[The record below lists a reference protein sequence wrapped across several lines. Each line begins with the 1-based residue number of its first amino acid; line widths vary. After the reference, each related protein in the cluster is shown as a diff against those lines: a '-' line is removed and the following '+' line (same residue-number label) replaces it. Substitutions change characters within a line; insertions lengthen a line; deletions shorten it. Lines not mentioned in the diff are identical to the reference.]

1 MENES
6 RPNGSKK
13 EMITYILIV
22 ILLTFSFNLISGHV
36 SHYSLTSL
44 RFFGF
49 ILLLVALLTLFP
61 FSILSQFTL
70 SAVQED
76 KEIRDKALILLLIVA
91 AVVILFLTSHRVFWM
106 LSVGLFMVGLYAIA
120 KVDVGKYV
128 SPIIAG
134 TFLYIVIFLVYI
146 FNSYVYNGVM
156 SLSVWVTRVIGD
168 VIAVPMQLGPSSS
181 GFWVW
186 LYFAV
191 CMVALLFIT
200 EKEPK
205 KLQKF
210 VLFLCG
216 SVVLWVV
223 SIVLYGL
230 VFLRL
235 DIYPLSQVTLL
246 QVALFFM
253 LAGLFIYNIR
263 KVSVSVLKKPTII
276 GSRKGKQTVVLLLF
290 LSTIFL
296 AAIPYM
302 TQGATGKIVF
312 YERNCAIGSTIPEF
326 PEEGDPLPR
335 DQGISFGTMLW
346 YFTERGYTVEKI
358 TDEDTITVRDAL
370 QGADV
375 FIAANLNEQFSSD
388 DVEAIQSFVKAG
400 GGLLFLGEH
409 TNMMASA
416 VDFQAGRHYL
426 NDVIADMGITIKID
440 TAEWTKEHWQ
450 TSTVFLPHPVVRG
463 LHPDDI
469 RTGSVGASLEVTG
482 SAEPVMVG
490 RYAFS
495 DDPNPLEPGFLG
507 NRELDQGE
515 LLGGIILAAANTY
528 GKGNVL
534 VFGDTSFGFNEAL
547 PGTWRLMDNS
557 LNFLT
562 SKWRIPSIVEWAAL
576 FLFVVSI
583 VLLFYQGY
591 TTFNASM
598 LYAALIL
605 ALLIASSIALVLDT
619 SHMRTDAIAW
629 IDVGHSNLL
638 NTRGYKDNSVDGLC
652 KNFMRNKYIPLYLTD
667 ASQLKEGSILIVI
680 APTKGYSSGEVNRIT
695 SFVEGGGL
703 LIMSVGAMEK
713 DAAKPLL
720 NAFEMDV
727 GDIPLGP
734 VPWIIETHGRVPEIS
749 EEDLDK
755 YWHEPKFME
764 VYPVGGN
771 EPYQTYASL
780 TYLGQTYN
788 LIIAKQFGKGMVVLI
803 GDSRYLLNENFEYSL
818 DPARLGKPTF
828 AALWVGNIE
837 LLRDVITDFE
847 EGLQ

>member
-1 MENES
+1 MDNES

-36 SHYSLTSL
+36 SHFSMASL

-49 ILLLVALLTLFP
+49 ILLFVVLLALFP
-61 FSILSQFTL
+61 FSILNQFTL
-70 SAVQED
+70 SAIQEN
-76 KEIRDKALILLLIVA
+76 KEIRDKALVILLMVV
-91 AVVILFLTSHRVFWM
+91 AVVILFASSHPVFWM
-106 LSVGLFMVGLYAIA
+106 LSVGLFMVGLISIS
-120 KVDVGKYV
+120 KMDVRKYV
-128 SPIIAG
+128 YPVIAG
-134 TFLYIVIFLVYI
+134 TFLYIALFLVHI
-146 FNSYVYNGVM
+146 LNSYVYNSITDV
-156 SLSVWVTRVIGD
+156 SLWFTRLVGD
-168 VIAVPMQLGPSSS
+168 VIAVPLQLGPSPS

-186 LYFAV
+186 LYFVA
-191 CMVALLFIT
+191 CMVGVFLVS
-200 EKEPK
+200 EKGSK
-205 KLQKF
+205 RLQTF
-210 VLFLCG
+210 VLFLG
-216 SVVLWVV
+216 ESVVLWIV

-230 VFLRL
+230 VFSRL
-235 DIYPLSQVTLL
+235 EIYPLSQTTLL
-246 QVALFFM
+246 QVVLFFM
-253 LAGLFIYNIR
+253 LVGLFFYHIR
-263 KVSVSVLKKPTII
+263 KVPGKPVLKMPIT
-276 GSRKGKQTVVLLLF
+276 SRRGRTVVLLL
-290 LSTIFL
+290 LLVSTIFL
-296 AAIPYM
+296 AATPYISR
-302 TQGATGKIVF
+302 GNTGKIVF

-335 DQGISFGTMLW
+335 DQGISFGAMLW
-346 YFTERGYTVEKI
+346 YFAERGYTVQKI
-358 TDEDTITVRDAL
+358 TDEDTTTVKEAL
-370 QGADV
+370 QDADV
-375 FIAANLNEQFSSD
+375 FITANLNEPFSAED
-388 DVEAIQSFVKAG
+388 IEAIKSFVKAG

-409 TNMMASA
+409 TNMMASP

-426 NDVIADMGITIKID
+426 NDVLTDMGITVKID

-450 TSTVFLPHPVVRG
+450 TSTIFLPHPVVRG
-463 LHPDDI
+463 LHPNDI

-482 SAEPVMVG
+482 SAEPVIVG

-515 LLGGIILAAANTY
+515 LLGEIILAAANTY
-528 GKGNVL
+528 GKGRVL

-547 PGTWRLMDNS
+547 PGTWRLMENS

-562 SKWRIPSIVEWAAL
+562 STLSTPQSVEWVA
-576 FLFVVSI
+576 
-583 VLLFYQGY
+583 LLFFLVSVGLVFYYGY
-591 TTFNASM
+591 TTFDASI
-598 LYAALIL
+598 LYATVIV
-605 ALLIASSIALVLDT
+605 ALLISSSIAAVMDT
-619 SHMRTDAIAW
+619 PQIKTDAIAW
-629 IDVGHSNLL
+629 IDVGHNNLF

-652 KNFMRNKYIPLYLTD
+652 KNFMRNKYIPLYLEDT
-667 ASQLKEGSILIVI
+667 SQLQEGSILVII
-680 APTKGYSSGEVNRIT
+680 APTKGYSSGEINQIK
-695 SFVEGGGL
+695 SFVDKGGL

-713 DAAKPLL
+713 NAAKRLL
-720 NAFEMDV
+720 NAFEMDI
-727 GDIPLGP
+727 GEIPLGP

-764 VYPVGGN
+764 VYPVGGS
-771 EPYQTYASL
+771 EPYKTYASL

-837 LLRDVITDFE
+837 LLRDVITDYE